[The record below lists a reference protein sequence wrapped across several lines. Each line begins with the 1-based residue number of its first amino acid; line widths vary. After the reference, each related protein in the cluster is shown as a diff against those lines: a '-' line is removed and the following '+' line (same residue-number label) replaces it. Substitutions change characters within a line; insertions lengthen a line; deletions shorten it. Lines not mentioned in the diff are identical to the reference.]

1 MHWRHFDNATED
13 MQLNDIKP
21 TTIIYPNHRPLATH
35 LLLLRLVLAS
45 VLAVRCYEEAINKSI
60 MEQLYLLVEP
70 NPTHRPICHNSK
82 QDSKSELIESIE
94 LEKLN
99 LLDTLV

>member
-1 MHWRHFDNATED
+1 MHWRLFDNATED
-13 MQLNDIKP
+13 LQLNDIKA
-21 TTIIYPNHRPLATH
+21 TTIIYPLLHLLAT
-35 LLLLRLVLAS
+35 LLLPRLALGL
-45 VLAVRCYEEAINKSI
+45 VLAVRFYEEAINKSI